1 VIQLSII
8 IKVVVL
14 AMLPLSLLS
23 GSSAVAFSSTSSYR
37 IAPGD
42 LISHEDKL
50 YLWEKDVEMVSRECG
65 ENRTLLKE
73 GYLFLYD
80 NVTHNYKESI
90 SSANFSLYKN
100 GEIVTQSN
108 VKEGDFFY
116 YNKTIDGNEYTII
129 KFKVV
134 NIFSADGSCGGYWTV
149 IQSFFQYSDGT
160 NKTETLAVSPTQT
173 TTAVPNETSTIIPP
187 EKTAG
192 FEGFL
197 AITTLLVAITIRR
210 NRR

>member
-1 VIQLSII
+1 MSII

-14 AMLPLSLLS
+14 VMLSLSLLS
-23 GSSAVAFSSTSSYR
+23 GSADADFSSTSSYR
-37 IAPGD
+37 TAPGD

-134 NIFSADGSCGGYWTV
+134 NIFSADGTCGGYWAV
-149 IQSFFQYSDGT
+149 IQSFSQYSDGT
-160 NKTETLAVSPTQT
+160 NKTETLASSPTRT
-173 TTAVPNETSTIIPP
+173 LMAVPTETSAIIPP
-187 EKTAG
+187 EKTFG
-192 FEGFL
+192 FEAVL
-197 AITTLLVAITIRR
+197 AISILLAVYSIRGKK
-210 NRR
+210 